1 MIYLINK
8 ETKETLREF
17 TNVISWDERS
27 ITYKAGKGTCKIYA
41 NEGEY
46 FTDTLPEVTEE

>member
-27 ITYKAGKGTCKIYA
+27 VTYKAGKGTAKLYA

-46 FTDTLPEVTEE
+46 FTDALPEGTKE

>member
-1 MIYLINK
+1 MIYLISK

-27 ITYKAGKGTCKIYA
+27 VTYKAGKGIAKIYA

-46 FTDTLPEVTEE
+46 FTDTLPEGTEE